1 MEEKEEAEEEKEKEE
16 TEEEEKNSFCSLSR
30 VTWGSPS
37 IWSEMPLSDSFSPT
51 ENDVGP
57 V

>member
-37 IWSEMPLSDSFSPT
+37 IWSEMPSSDSFSPT